1 MILRDFRHLIKIIK
15 YINLE
20 KPDIIYFDS
29 SNVVI
34 AAFIRILFPKTPIVL
49 RILGVCSFLRT
60 IVNSKKL
67 IHNIL
72 TFIYSKLD

>member
-49 RILGVCSFLRT
+49 RILVFAL
-60 IVNSKKL
+60 
-67 IHNIL
+67 
-72 TFIYSKLD
+72 F